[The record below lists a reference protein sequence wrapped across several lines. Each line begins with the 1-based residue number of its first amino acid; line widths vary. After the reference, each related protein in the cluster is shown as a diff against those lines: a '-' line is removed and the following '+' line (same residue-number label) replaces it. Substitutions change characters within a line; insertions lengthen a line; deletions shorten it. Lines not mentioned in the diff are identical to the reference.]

1 MEDTDSTA
9 VCGSLCQNAQVEAE
23 SRVAGYFQR
32 SPRFLGARSE
42 SFSTVRACAPTSANV
57 PMFRLSPRSESVV
70 VATRRGA
77 TRAGMLAVV
86 VLASVVG
93 AACKGSGES
102 ANTPAASATVTAAHD
117 TTKAPTVA
125 SVVPM
130 PTAPKQD
137 TAIDS
142 ATVARADRG
151 RVQGPESA
159 MWVVMIS
166 DFQCPYCKQWH
177 DSSMKKLEKDYIA
190 TGKIRFAYLHLPLS
204 SIHKHA
210 RAEAEAAMCASAQ
223 GKFWPYSELLFA
235 AQPTVG
241 AMSDVEPLLAK
252 SAKQVGLNEADFV
265 ACRKGGAVRAL
276 VNNDIAQ
283 ATQSG
288 VQSTPSFIIGD
299 FLVQGALPYPD
310 FRKAI
315 DTALIVRSKGK
326 KP

>member
-1 MEDTDSTA
+1 
-9 VCGSLCQNAQVEAE
+9 
-23 SRVAGYFQR
+23 
-32 SPRFLGARSE
+32 
-42 SFSTVRACAPTSANV
+42 
-57 PMFRLSPRSESVV
+57 MFRPSPRSQSPVSF
-70 VATRRGA
+70 TRRGA
-77 TRAGMLAVV
+77 TRAGLLAVV
-86 VLASVVG
+86 LLASVVG
-93 AACKGSGES
+93 AACKGTGES
-102 ANTPAASATVTAAHD
+102 ANKPATSATAASD
-117 TTKAPTVA
+117 TTKAPVVA

-151 RVQGPESA
+151 RVQGPDSA

-177 DSSMKKLEKDYIA
+177 DSSMKKVEKEYIS

-223 GKFWPYSELLFA
+223 GKFWQYGELLFA

-241 AMSDVEPLLAK
+241 AMNDIEPLLAK
-252 SAKQVGLNEADFV
+252 SAKQVGLNETAFV

-299 FLVQGALPYPD
+299 FLVQGALPYAD

-315 DTALIVRSKGK
+315 DTALIVRSKRK
-326 KP
+326 

>member
-1 MEDTDSTA
+1 
-9 VCGSLCQNAQVEAE
+9 
-23 SRVAGYFQR
+23 
-32 SPRFLGARSE
+32 
-42 SFSTVRACAPTSANV
+42 
-57 PMFRLSPRSESVV
+57 
-70 VATRRGA
+70 
-77 TRAGMLAVV
+77 
-86 VLASVVG
+86 
-93 AACKGSGES
+93 
-102 ANTPAASATVTAAHD
+102 
-117 TTKAPTVA
+117 
-125 SVVPM
+125 M

-151 RVQGPESA
+151 RVQGPDSA

-177 DSSMKKLEKDYIA
+177 DSSMKKVEKEYIS

-223 GKFWPYSELLFA
+223 GKFWQYGELLFA

-241 AMSDVEPLLAK
+241 AMNDIEPLLAK
-252 SAKQVGLNEADFV
+252 SAKQVGLNETAFV

-299 FLVQGALPYPD
+299 FLVQGALPYAD

-315 DTALIVRSKGK
+315 DTALIVRSKRK
-326 KP
+326 